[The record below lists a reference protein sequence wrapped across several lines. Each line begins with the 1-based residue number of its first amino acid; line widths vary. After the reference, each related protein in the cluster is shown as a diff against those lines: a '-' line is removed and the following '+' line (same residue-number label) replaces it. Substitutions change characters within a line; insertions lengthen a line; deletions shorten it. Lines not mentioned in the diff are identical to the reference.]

1 MLAQRLAR
9 QYLTAFVEERGG
21 RLLDSPGGNSVS
33 IEALFEEGLANYP
46 H

>member
-9 QYLTAFVEERGG
+9 QYLTAFVEERAG

-33 IEALFEEGLANYP
+33 VDALFGVGPLN
-46 H
+46 